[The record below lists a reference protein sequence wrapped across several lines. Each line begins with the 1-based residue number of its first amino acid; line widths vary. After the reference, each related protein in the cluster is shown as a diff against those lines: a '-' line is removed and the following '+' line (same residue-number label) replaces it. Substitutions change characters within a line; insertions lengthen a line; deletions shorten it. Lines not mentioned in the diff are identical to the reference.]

1 MMELFLELDLSEIEN
16 WSRSKESE
24 LPSRAYQLTFDSTDD
39 VRKAMMD
46 TTPVRCGFNKNSHVA
61 DVISWNYG
69 IAYSDAPYYPIII
82 KGRGP
87 VVAYGVRTY
96 LGVSVG
102 TRKALK
108 IRTNCGGG
116 FIFRKSVGPAKA
128 NDYRPRAVQ
137 RANSDIQRHVSEFE
151 KWYVT

>member
-1 MMELFLELDLSEIEN
+1 MEMWMELDLGEIEQ
-16 WSRSKESE
+16 WSKSKESE
-24 LPSRAYQLTFDSTDD
+24 LPGRAYRLTFDSTND
-39 VRKAMMD
+39 VRNAMMD

-69 IAYSDAPYYPIII
+69 IAYSDAPYYPYIIL
-82 KGRGP
+82 GRGP
-87 VVAYGVRTY
+87 VVAVNAR
-96 LGVSVG
+96 
-102 TRKALK
+102 ALA

-116 FIFRKSVGPAKA
+116 VIFRKSAGPAKA

-137 RANSDIQRHVSEFE
+137 RAQSDIQRHGTEFE